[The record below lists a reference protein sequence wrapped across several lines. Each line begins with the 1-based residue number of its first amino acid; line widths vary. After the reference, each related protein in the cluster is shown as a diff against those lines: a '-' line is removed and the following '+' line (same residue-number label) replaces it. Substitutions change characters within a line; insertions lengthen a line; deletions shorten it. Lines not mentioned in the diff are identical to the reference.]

1 VYAKILNQ
9 NFNMFLNKVK
19 NRQSVMLKQEDVVIN
34 SQNFQNKDFQ
44 LRLNIQMIILIRL
57 KIENKFLMQKKLTKY

>member
-1 VYAKILNQ
+1 
-9 NFNMFLNKVK
+9 MFLNKVK